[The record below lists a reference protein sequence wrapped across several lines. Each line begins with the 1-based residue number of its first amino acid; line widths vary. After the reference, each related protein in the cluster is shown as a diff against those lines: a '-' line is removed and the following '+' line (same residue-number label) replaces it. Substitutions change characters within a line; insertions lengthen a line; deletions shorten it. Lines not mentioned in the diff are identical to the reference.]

1 MKITK
6 EQLKQIIKEELEA
19 VMSEAVTDGQI
30 NFRRDLG
37 TVAYLINNEKQTGIK
52 DPRLYKAAVAFYDSG
67 DTPAER
73 RNEQAATSLALNL
86 GQMVK
91 MDPKELK
98 QLIMRDVVKV
108 REVGR

>member
-1 MKITK
+1 MNITK
-6 EQLKQIIKEELEA
+6 QQLKQIIKEELES

-30 NFRRDLG
+30 NFRRDQG
-37 TVAYLINNEKQTGIK
+37 MVYYLINNERGQ

-67 DTPAER
+67 DTPSER

-91 MDPKELK
+91 MDPKDLK